1 MHLLLRLI
9 ISLLWRICIVA
20 ASSSDKVSPI
30 AGSGCETHCGDVSIP
45 YPFGIGP
52 SSNCYLYDWFEID
65 CNNSTSGPKLLL
77 KNTKIEMLDISVEG
91 ALRVKYPVMFFNRK
105 MVPQLPNFTGSPFVY
120 SHERNKFTAVSCGFF
135 ALVRECVNNVWYIKI
150 LSPVEVQ
157 QMGKEGLNRVAS
169 VPNNKLSNGS
179 NTCDDYVSR
188 QNLRNSSN
196 GIVHLWDNSTT
207 EGQYAFLKIENILR
221 KLAAPA
227 NDECLTVLVV
237 SS

>member
-1 MHLLLRLI
+1 MHFLLRLI

-77 KNTKIEMLDISVEG
+77 KNTKIEVLDISVEG
-91 ALRVKYPVMFFNRK
+91 TLRVK
-105 MVPQLPNFTGSPFVY
+105 
-120 SHERNKFTAVSCGFF
+120 
-135 ALVRECVNNVWYIKI
+135 ECVNNVWYIKI

-169 VPNNKLSNGS
+169 VPNNKLSDGS

-196 GIVHLWDNSTT
+196 GIASL
-207 EGQYAFLKIENILR
+207 G
-221 KLAAPA
+221 
-227 NDECLTVLVV
+227 
-237 SS
+237 